1 MSTIRQMVEAVATR
15 IGEDAGPDGPQVT
28 ADQVRQV
35 IASLAFDEDLRICF
49 NMLVMRARAAKE
61 FRAAQELLAA
71 DDDSTPGDPH

>member
-15 IGEDAGPDGPQVT
+15 VNEDAPDNAALHLT
-28 ADQVRQV
+28 SDQVRQL

-61 FRAAQELLAA
+61 FRAAQQLLAA
-71 DDDSTPGDPH
+71 RDDSTGEPH

>member
-15 IGEDAGPDGPQVT
+15 VAEDAGPAVEITPDH
-28 ADQVRQV
+28 VRAL

-61 FRAAQELLAA
+61 FRAAQQMLER
-71 DDDSTPGDPH
+71 DDEPTPGKPH